1 MGREIQGD
9 VVTDNLHYERAV
21 HGEISLAFLFFLQG
35 PTMDPN
41 KNTTGGK
48 TGVLAFLIRGRK
60 KMKDEYRSSSIDAG
74 ANFGF
79 FF

>member
-1 MGREIQGD
+1 
-9 VVTDNLHYERAV
+9 
-21 HGEISLAFLFFLQG
+21 
-35 PTMDPN
+35 MDPN

-79 FF
+79 FFFN

>member
-1 MGREIQGD
+1 
-9 VVTDNLHYERAV
+9 
-21 HGEISLAFLFFLQG
+21 
-35 PTMDPN
+35 MDPN

-74 ANFGF
+74 ANFRF
-79 FF
+79 FFN

>member
-1 MGREIQGD
+1 
-9 VVTDNLHYERAV
+9 
-21 HGEISLAFLFFLQG
+21 
-35 PTMDPN
+35 MDPN

-60 KMKDEYRSSSIDAG
+60 KMKDEYRSSSIDTG

>member
-1 MGREIQGD
+1 
-9 VVTDNLHYERAV
+9 
-21 HGEISLAFLFFLQG
+21 
-35 PTMDPN
+35 MDPN

-79 FF
+79 FLIREVDSATRNRPILKKIDVGFKLIIHNSH

>member
-1 MGREIQGD
+1 
-9 VVTDNLHYERAV
+9 
-21 HGEISLAFLFFLQG
+21 
-35 PTMDPN
+35 MDPN

-79 FF
+79 FFFNREVDSVTRGRPILKKIDAIPIK

>member
-1 MGREIQGD
+1 
-9 VVTDNLHYERAV
+9 
-21 HGEISLAFLFFLQG
+21 
-35 PTMDPN
+35 MDPN

-74 ANFGF
+74 ANFSFFLIREVDSATRNRPILKKIDVGF
-79 FF
+79 KLIIHNSH